1 MPPIQYFSSYNY
13 SVFLMLHLFSI
24 SLGTSI
30 QYFSCHL
37 PTCLT
42 LSCLV
47 QCPHQLGR
55 CHSIAPAPEYI
66 HSYTQLSGSK
76 RGDFYSVSWKH
87 RQSYILI
94 FSNVYSQNCPSIH
107 TLIHWT
113 QWVRRRGLCS
123 YFCQDLESYEIWKR
137 FFMSKFF
144 PMFRCLMLWHK
155 FTQLSGSEEGNY
167 NASGSVLKLYL
178 YHKVQRKIEEWFP
191 FWKEGNFWSELNKSL
206 SSRSNNRWV

>member
-1 MPPIQYFSSYNY
+1 MPPIQYFCSYNY

-76 RGDFYSVSWKH
+76 GGDFYSVSWKH
-87 RQSYILI
+87 RQSYIKYCPMFTHSIHSYTQLTRSKGGDFVHTSAKI
-94 FSNVYSQNCPSIH
+94 LKAMKRVFHVKVFSNVSLSHALAQIH
-107 TLIHWT
+107 ST
-113 QWVRRRGLCS
+113 QWVWRG
-123 YFCQDLESYEIWKR
+123 
-137 FFMSKFF
+137 
-144 PMFRCLMLWHK
+144 
-155 FTQLSGSEEGNY
+155 
-167 NASGSVLKLYL
+167 
-178 YHKVQRKIEEWFP
+178 
-191 FWKEGNFWSELNKSL
+191 
-206 SSRSNNRWV
+206 